1 MKELP
6 YYIYSKICTKLSVRR
21 DLTFDDFRLVAEKLD
36 VEKDTI
42 ELIEQQK
49 NPAHSLFKEFC
60 PYVTVLQLRN
70 ILHEIELLDVAAI
83 LEGWINGTQ

>member
-6 YYIYSKICTKLSVRR
+6 YNIYSKICTKLSIRR
-21 DLTFDDFRLVAEKLD
+21 DLTFEDFRLVAEKLD

-60 PYVTVLQLRN
+60 PNVTVLQLIN
-70 ILHEIELLDVAAI
+70 ILHEIELLDVSAI
-83 LEGWINGTQ
+83 LEGWIKGAQ